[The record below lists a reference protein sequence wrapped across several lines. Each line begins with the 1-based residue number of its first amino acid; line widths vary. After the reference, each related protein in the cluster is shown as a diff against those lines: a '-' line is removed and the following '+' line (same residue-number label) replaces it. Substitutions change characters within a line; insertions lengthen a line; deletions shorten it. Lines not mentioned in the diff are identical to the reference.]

1 MAAVIAK
8 TFLSF
13 SAILHKVSEKI
24 LVYVGAFEV
33 DLTVSPVT
41 TSNCD
46 TA

>member
-1 MAAVIAK
+1 MAK

-33 DLTVSPVT
+33 DLTVSQFKML
-41 TSNCD
+41 NCY